1 MGHSSHYGARHFPFF
16 LFGSGLPCY
25 FSPLAT
31 STLAHADG
39 CVQGGL
45 SGYYGTDWALFTAA
59 LRGNRRDDPFPLD
72 GPSRSSM
79 ALGCW
84 GRRVLGVYVCR
95 VSLKPLLT
103 WHPCAIGPPLSP
115 PMCGPPFTKDGSGC
129 CPKPPWASGGPGE
142 DTGGVLSGAACDAY
156 SPACA
161 IHAEGGVAC
170 GPAID
175 AAAERHC
182 CAALLFCCS
191 PLCFCA
197 VPFCGDYGRI
207 CLSAVCVFVC
217 LLFVR
222 PLAELTESRR
232 DLAHDGSV

>member
-1 MGHSSHYGARHFPFF
+1 MPAAVFRG
-16 LFGSGLPCY
+16 
-25 FSPLAT
+25 
-31 STLAHADG
+31 D
-39 CVQGGL
+39 L

-59 LRGNRRDDPFPLD
+59 LRGNRRDDPFLLD

-95 VSLKPLLT
+95 VPLKPLLT

-161 IHAEGGVAC
+161 KHAEGGSL
-170 GPAID
+170 
-175 AAAERHC
+175 AAP
-182 CAALLFCCS
+182 LLKRPPSGICLLEFCSAVS

-207 CLSAVCVFVC
+207 CLRVFAWFVVVC
-217 LLFVR
+217 LCLCLSPR
-222 PLAELTESRR
+222 
-232 DLAHDGSV
+232 